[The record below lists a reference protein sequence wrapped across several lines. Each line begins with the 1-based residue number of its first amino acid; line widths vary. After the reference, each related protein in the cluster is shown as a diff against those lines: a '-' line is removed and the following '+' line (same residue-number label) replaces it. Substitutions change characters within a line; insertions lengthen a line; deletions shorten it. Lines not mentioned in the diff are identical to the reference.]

1 MNKKDFIEYF
11 NTEDKNSI
19 SHIFEKYELTNY
31 GLLGITEEFYPPL
44 IWAKLLEMENKLRVK
59 VETFGYFSE
68 SERRV
73 ITFTGEDNYSN
84 DKVELKILKIRNL
97 SKFKTLSHKDYL
109 GSLMS
114 LGIKREKFGDLIVK
128 EEICYVPTFQN
139 IGDFVIN
146 ELKMIGRNPVEI
158 SYGEEISINVEFEEL
173 NLIISSNRLDN
184 FVAAITKLSR
194 EESIK
199 NIERGEVLIDYFVV
213 KDKSSK
219 IKENSIITIKY
230 FGKYKFLGKRGET
243 KKDKVRISVK
253 RYV

>member
-1 MNKKDFIEYF
+1 MNKKEFIEYF
-11 NTEDKNSI
+11 NTEDRNSI

-31 GLLGITEEFYPPL
+31 GLIGITEEFYPPI
-44 IWAKLLEMENKLRVK
+44 IWVKLLEMENKLRVK
-59 VETFGYFSE
+59 VNTSGYFSE

-73 ITFTGEDNYSN
+73 ITFVGEDNFG
-84 DKVELKILKIRNL
+84 DEKVELKLLEIKNL

-128 EEICYVPTFQN
+128 GEFCYVPTFQN

-158 SYGEEISINVEFEEL
+158 TYREATSVNAEFEEL

-184 FVAAITKLSR
+184 FIAAITKLSR
-194 EESIK
+194 EESIRA
-199 NIERGEVLIDYFVV
+199 IERGEVLVDYFVT
-213 KDKSSK
+213 KEKSSK
-219 IKENSIITIKY
+219 IKDNSIITIKY
-230 FGKYKFLGKRGET
+230 FGKYKFIGKTGET
-243 KKDKVRISVK
+243 KKDKVRINVK
-253 RYV
+253 KYV